1 MILYFVFTGQHNEE
15 VVALQSLA
23 EKPSKGE
30 DDHDDLHGRSNI
42 APRIDVNEAMQGAY
56 AMYFKSVHR

>member
-30 DDHDDLHGRSNI
+30 DDMIMMIYTGGPTL
-42 APRIDVNEAMQGAY
+42 PQG
-56 AMYFKSVHR
+56 

>member
-1 MILYFVFTGQHNEE
+1 MILYLVFTEQHNEE

-30 DDHDDLHGRSNI
+30 DDTRMIMMIYTGSPTL
-42 APRIDVNEAMQGAY
+42 PRG
-56 AMYFKSVHR
+56 

>member
-1 MILYFVFTGQHNEE
+1 MTLYLVFMGRRNAE

-30 DDHDDLHGRSNI
+30 DYRMMICTGDPTLPLRWTLTKLCKAH
-42 APRIDVNEAMQGAY
+42 M
-56 AMYFKSVHR
+56 